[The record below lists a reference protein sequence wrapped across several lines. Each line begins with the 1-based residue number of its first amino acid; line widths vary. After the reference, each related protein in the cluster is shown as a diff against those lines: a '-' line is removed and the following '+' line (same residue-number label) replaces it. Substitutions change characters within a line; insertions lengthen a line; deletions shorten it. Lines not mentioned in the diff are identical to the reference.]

1 MTDFFRRYVAHN
13 LGLKV
18 ISLLLAVG
26 LWLAVS
32 RDPMAEV
39 GVEVPVEF
47 HHIPENLEISSE
59 AIPQA
64 QIRVRGPERIIHRL
78 RPTDVHAEIDLRS
91 IKPGEHTFDL
101 TAEQINKPHGLDVV
115 QIVPSQFHLDFDARL
130 TRQVP
135 VRPRVVGSFARG
147 YEIGEV
153 QTDPPT
159 VSIVGPKRRVETVEA
174 AITDPIDVSGT
185 MQRGSFV
192 THAYVPDPL
201 VQIMHSGPVR
211 VTVIMKRVPPASGGQ

>member
-1 MTDFFRRYVAHN
+1 MADFLRRYVAHN

-32 RDPMAEV
+32 RDPIAEV

-78 RPTDVHAEIDLRS
+78 RPTDVHAEIDLRN
-91 IKPGEHTFDL
+91 IRPGEHTFDL
-101 TAEQINKPHGLDVV
+101 TAEQISKPHDLEVV

-135 VRPRVVGSFARG
+135 VRPRVVGNFARG
-147 YEIGEV
+147 YEIGEI
-153 QTDPPT
+153 QAEPPT
-159 VSIVGPKRRVETVEA
+159 VSIVGPKRRVESVDA

-211 VTVIMKRVPPASGGQ
+211 VTVIMKRVPAASGGQ